1 MKKINPIEFATGF
14 FMGVIFGF
22 FIDGVFIMIYNLL
35 CTWLGWKSINLVWWM
50 WIPLPI
56 VSGLIMGKTIASLHL
71 EDY

>member
-1 MKKINPIEFATGF
+1 MKKINSIEFATGF
-14 FMGVIFGF
+14 FMGVFLGIC
-22 FIDGVFIMIYNLL
+22 IEGVFIMIYNLL

-56 VSGLIMGKTIASLHL
+56 VSGLIMGKTIASFHL